1 MSGFYILSI
10 VFAFVAAMFVG
21 IAIIL
26 HELEHCSCE
35 KYDKYGK
42 VKKFFC
48 DHSEGLQI
56 IVISIIILCIFF
68 CVLVPAITAEY
79 IDKANEEYAEYIA
92 DIHTINTVGD
102 PTSVISQKVNEFEA
116 KVEYKI
122 NRWGRFTMY
131 YCLKDKMMPDKEV
144 E

>member
-1 MSGFYILSI
+1 MSGFYMLSI
-10 VFAFVAAMFVG
+10 VFACVAAMLVG

-26 HELEHCSCE
+26 HKLEHCGWE
-35 KYDKYGK
+35 TREKYGK
-42 VKKFFC
+42 VKRFFC

-56 IVISIIILCIFF
+56 VVISIIILCIFF
-68 CVLVPAITAEY
+68 CVLVPGVTAEY

-102 PTSVISQKVNEFEA
+102 STSVISQKVNEFEA

-131 YCLKDKMMPDKEV
+131 YCLKDKMMIDKEA